1 MDRVAG
7 TRIRHRVS
15 VSVSAAKGGPP
26 AMTPVTLTPDTL
38 TEMA

>member
-1 MDRVAG
+1 MDRGAG
-7 TRIRHRVS
+7 TRARYRIFVS
-15 VSVSAAKGGPP
+15 LPPKGGPP